1 MWVHSSKP
9 PSASNSPPS
18 SKNTP
23 PTPSASSGKAV
34 QAAQAREA
42 ARKARETARKSAM
55 AGGALSRK
63 LVDCSSRDVA
73 STEIFIVEGD
83 SAAGSAKG
91 HRDARTQAILPIRG
105 KILNVEKA
113 RLHKILAH
121 DEIVEIIKALGTGI
135 GREDF
140 DLSKLRYGKI
150 IVMTDADVDGSH
162 IRTLLL
168 TFLFRHLRPLIDNGK
183 VFIAQPPLYQ
193 LAKGKQKQYLLDD
206 PQLNSRLTE
215 LGLQNCRLE
224 IRRPDQPV
232 QTLTGDRLREL
243 ITLLERIDTHARVL
257 SRRGILFKPFVQNHY
272 RDGRLP
278 QIQVQL
284 ADEDRFFYTADE
296 YEQFRLSELEG
307 DAVVVKYELNES
319 PALVKCFGQL
329 ADFGCHHDDLFL
341 LREELV
347 TGDLSDSIFVL
358 LSDQKSPR
366 ELNNLSEVP
375 EGVRSIGVHGWELR
389 RFKGLGEMNK
399 EELWETTMDPEN
411 RILREVIVSETS
423 GDVEQADIDAVEAER
438 IFSILMGENVELR
451 RDFIETNAV
460 NVKNLDV

>member
-1 MWVHSSKP
+1 
-9 PSASNSPPS
+9 
-18 SKNTP
+18 
-23 PTPSASSGKAV
+23 
-34 QAAQAREA
+34 
-42 ARKARETARKSAM
+42 
-55 AGGALSRK
+55 
-63 LVDCSSRDVA
+63 
-73 STEIFIVEGD
+73 
-83 SAAGSAKG
+83 
-91 HRDARTQAILPIRG
+91 
-105 KILNVEKA
+105 
-113 RLHKILAH
+113 
-121 DEIVEIIKALGTGI
+121 
-135 GREDF
+135 
-140 DLSKLRYGKI
+140 
-150 IVMTDADVDGSH
+150 
-162 IRTLLL
+162 
-168 TFLFRHLRPLIDNGK
+168 
-183 VFIAQPPLYQ
+183 
-193 LAKGKQKQYLLDD
+193 
-206 PQLNSRLTE
+206 
-215 LGLQNCRLE
+215 
-224 IRRPDQPV
+224 
-232 QTLTGDRLREL
+232 
-243 ITLLERIDTHARVL
+243 
-257 SRRGILFKPFVQNHY
+257 
-272 RDGRLP
+272 
-278 QIQVQL
+278 
-284 ADEDRFFYTADE
+284 
-296 YEQFRLSELEG
+296 
-307 DAVVVKYELNES
+307 VVKYELNES